1 MKQILIVDD
10 DEMMRTLSCF
20 WLKKAGY
27 QCLEA
32 ENAEKAREI
41 AISQHPDL
49 IIMDCYLA
57 HENGVMVT
65 QGLKRDYRTKQIPIL
80 AMTSDPYMRNAFMEA
95 GAEAYLTKPFQQ
107 QTFLV
112 RVLALLDAVKSH

>member
-1 MKQILIVDD
+1 MKILIVDD

-20 WLKKAGY
+20 WLNKAGY

-32 ENAEKAREI
+32 TNADEAREM
-41 AISQHPDL
+41 AVSRQPDL

-57 HENGVMVT
+57 RESGVMVT
-65 QGLKRDYRTKQIPIL
+65 QGLKRDLRTKQIPIL
-80 AMTSDPYMRNAFMEA
+80 AMTADPYMRNAFMQA

>member
-27 QCLEA
+27 TCLEA
-32 ENAEKAREI
+32 INAEEAREI
-41 AISQHPDL
+41 AIRKQPDL

-57 HENGVMVT
+57 LESGVVVT
-65 QGLKRDYRTKQIPIL
+65 KTLKQDYRTKDIPIL
-80 AMTSDPYMRNAFMEA
+80 AMTADPYMRVAFMEA

-112 RVLALLDAVKSH
+112 RVIALLDAVKSR

>member
-27 QCLEA
+27 RCLEA
-32 ENAEKAREI
+32 ANADEAREM
-41 AISQHPDL
+41 AVSHQPDL

-57 HENGVMVT
+57 HESGVMVT
-65 QGLKRDYRTKQIPIL
+65 QGLKRDYRTKDIPIL
-80 AMTSDPYMRNAFMEA
+80 AMTADPYMRSAFMEA

-112 RVLALLDAVKSH
+112 RVVALLEAVKSR